1 MDGQLNPPLQRPAD
15 TEHSNAN
22 VGSMPPEAPLEMPL
36 QAREYAPPVE
46 RPRQG
51 LGTWV
56 SRAIAMSTTIAIG
69 IYGITEMIAIVGF
82 SNMTNLQATMI
93 VFFAITLLWIAFAAG
108 TFMDSTDT
116 ATAHLGQTTGLR

>member
-56 SRAIAMSTTIAIG
+56 ARAIAMSTTIAIG
-69 IYGITEMIAIVGF
+69 IAEGMTTTTMIAP
-82 SNMTNLQATMI
+82 TM
-93 VFFAITLLWIAFAAG
+93 VASEEL
-108 TFMDSTDT
+108 
-116 ATAHLGQTTGLR
+116 